1 MTGDGRSASLLHD
14 AFGKFE
20 RVAKRLEKRH
30 DELRHKVEGLER
42 QLVDAHRRLE
52 AVLDALEEGVAV
64 IGPGGVPMRT
74 NPAFEKLGLGTAGA
88 PLTDPDVV
96 ALLGGGASG
105 TVRVRRPSASGERD
119 LTITAIAVGDEEGT
133 HVLTVQDTT
142 DLRREE
148 EEGGRRRR
156 LEALGRMAAEIAHEV
171 RNPLGSIRL
180 FACLLRDELDES
192 GRDPEMADRILA
204 ATAGLETAVSNLL
217 SFATPPRGD
226 ARRFDLAD
234 LAADVCA
241 LLGPVS
247 AQRGVSI
254 RGPREG
260 ETCDV
265 VGDPEALRQVLLN
278 LLGNSLAATGKGG
291 FIEVGAR
298 LDRERAVLEVEDSGC
313 GIAPEDLPRVF
324 DPFFSKTAGGTGLGL
339 SIVHGIVERHGGRI
353 RLESR
358 PGRGTRASV
367 EIPRR
372 GGSVARTEVR
382 GA

>member
-1 MTGDGRSASLLHD
+1 MTAQAPSASQLHD
-14 AFGKFE
+14 AFDKFE
-20 RVAKRLEKRH
+20 RVAKRLEKKH
-30 DELRHKVEGLER
+30 DQLRSKADGLER
-42 QLVDAHRRLE
+42 QLLDANRRLE
-52 AVLDALEEGVAV
+52 AVLDALAEGVAV
-64 IGPGGVPMRT
+64 IGASGVAIRV
-74 NPAFEKLGLGTAGA
+74 NPAFERMGLGSAGA
-88 PLTDPDVV
+88 SVTDPD
-96 ALLGGGASG
+96 LLSLLSGPSSG
-105 TVRVRRPSASGERD
+105 TLRLKRGGLD
-119 LTITAIAVGDEEGT
+119 LTITAIPVGDEENT

-148 EEGGRRRR
+148 EEGGRRAR

-171 RNPLGSIRL
+171 RNPLCSIRL

-192 GRDPEMADRILA
+192 GMSPEMADRILA
-204 ATAGLETAVSNLL
+204 ATTGLETAVSNLL
-217 SFATPPRGD
+217 AFATPPKG
-226 ARRFDLAD
+226 AALRFDLAD

-260 ETCDV
+260 ETCKV
-265 VGDPEALRQVLLN
+265 EGDPEALRQVLLN
-278 LLGNSLAATGKGG
+278 LLGNSLAATDRGG

-298 LDRERAVLEVEDSGC
+298 LDSERAVLEVSDSGC
-313 GIAPEDLPRVF
+313 GIASEDLPRVF

-353 RLESR
+353 RLESE
-358 PGRGTRASV
+358 PGRGTRARV

-372 GGSVARTEVR
+372 GISRSEVR
-382 GA
+382 SA

>member
-1 MTGDGRSASLLHD
+1 MTRNSRTTGEPASASLLSD
-14 AFGKFE
+14 AFDRFE
-20 RVAKRLEKRH
+20 RVAKRLEEKH
-30 DELRHKVEGLER
+30 ESLER

-52 AVLDALEEGVAV
+52 AVLDALAEGVAV
-64 IGPGGVPMRT
+64 IGSDGVAIRV
-74 NPAFEKLGLGTAGA
+74 NPAFERMGLGSAGVA
-88 PLTDPDVV
+88 LSDPD
-96 ALLGGGASG
+96 LLSLVSERSPG
-105 TVRVRRPSASGERD
+105 TVRVKRGERD
-119 LTITAIAVGDEEGT
+119 LTITSIPVGDEDAT

-142 DLRREE
+142 DVRREA
-148 EEGGRRRR
+148 EEGGRRAR

-180 FACLLRDELDES
+180 FACLLRDELTES
-192 GRDPEMADRILA
+192 GLCPEMADRILA

-217 SFATPPRGD
+217 AFATPPKG
-226 ARRFDLAD
+226 ASRRFDLAD

-247 AQRGVSI
+247 AQRGVAI

-260 ETCDV
+260 ETCNL

-278 LLGNSLAATGKGG
+278 LLGNSLAATDRGG

-298 LDRERAVLEVEDSGC
+298 VEHERAVLEVEDSGC
-313 GIAPEDLPRVF
+313 GIAAEDLPRVF

-358 PGRGTRASV
+358 VGSGTRARV

-372 GGSVARTEVR
+372 AREVR
-382 GA
+382 SA